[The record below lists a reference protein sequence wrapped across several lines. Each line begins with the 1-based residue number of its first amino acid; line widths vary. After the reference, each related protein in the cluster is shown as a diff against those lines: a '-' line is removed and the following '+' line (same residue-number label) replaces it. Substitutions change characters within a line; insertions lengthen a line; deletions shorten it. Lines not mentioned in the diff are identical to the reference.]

1 MPSFLATKC
10 QLLRTIFEN
19 HSLYVISWLLVWF
32 FGLLLVSL
40 NWPLTTEYRNS
51 RAYKYSSGIDLST
64 ILLFFYISTMIPI
77 MVIYTFTWVRSMKA
91 QTSRD
96 GCEGKLQEFTGAFWG
111 ISFFFLAAFFIII
124 ATMQAQ
130 RYGVIGTSE
139 TMLTLE
145 MFFVAFLFF
154 ETIAVMFFS
163 TCLIIGRVDIIDVYM
178 GSNTLPHSNSSSN
191 SRFDKDDVQDD
202 DDKDEGDDDDI
213 SYTPPKMKS
222 EEKFPETRS
231 EA

>member
-1 MPSFLATKC
+1 
-10 QLLRTIFEN
+10 
-19 HSLYVISWLLVWF
+19 
-32 FGLLLVSL
+32 
-40 NWPLTTEYRNS
+40 
-51 RAYKYSSGIDLST
+51 
-64 ILLFFYISTMIPI
+64 
-77 MVIYTFTWVRSMKA
+77 
-91 QTSRD
+91 
-96 GCEGKLQEFTGAFWG
+96 
-111 ISFFFLAAFFIII
+111 
-124 ATMQAQ
+124 
-130 RYGVIGTSE
+130 
-139 TMLTLE
+139 MLTLE